1 MQPPVARV
9 RSYGFIR
16 TALIGY
22 GIAIFSYLFAR
33 TDAVGLRA
41 AGTEASAVSF
51 VILGIG
57 SQVAV
62 IAARALIER
71 FVSDRDLANQALTI
85 VELIGDGATVLL
97 FALSTFG
104 AILHAGDDL

>member
-41 AGTEASAVSF
+41 AGTEASAMSF
-51 VILGIG
+51 VILGIVLA
-57 SQVAV
+57 SRRDRCS
-62 IAARALIER
+62 RAHREICL
-71 FVSDRDLANQALTI
+71 
-85 VELIGDGATVLL
+85 
-97 FALSTFG
+97 
-104 AILHAGDDL
+104 